1 MYKAICFLGLFLLG
15 CLSLQSH
22 AQEMNAFSSTEIV
35 HFSWQTYQA
44 QRQNWSIAQ
53 HPETGFIYAGNSG
66 GLLEYDGA
74 CWRTYSL
81 PQKQVVRS
89 LHISK
94 DGKIYTG
101 GLGEFGFW
109 KPDTK
114 GKLIYHSL
122 KNKIPDV
129 AFRTEEVWNIVEN
142 KQGIFFQSFAY
153 LYRFDGQRITQIPT
167 PGIIMFAFVVR
178 NELFLEVIGK
188 GLFRITPQNTFEY
201 IPSSLFLGQ
210 ETVHAIIEGNKP
222 NEIWIGTQKNL
233 YIWDGTQFRQH
244 PSPSL
249 RRFIQQNQLN
259 TARKLRSNAYFWGS
273 ILAGGILTDS
283 EGKIVQE
290 ISKKQG
296 LQNNTILASLEDK
309 DGLLWLALDNGIA
322 LAQRYPNIRL
332 YEDLSDKLGTIYD
345 AVVFE
350 GELYVA
356 TNHGVF
362 YKNEDDFQ
370 LIPGSQGQAW
380 DLYVVREKLFCGHNS
395 GTFLI
400 EEHRLSRLSPIT
412 GGWHLIPVSPR
423 KDTLLQG
430 TYTQLCVY
438 VQEPTSAWRLSHTV
452 SGFSA
457 PVKELVA
464 YSSTVYLALTAQ
476 DGLHILTLDKGLT
489 RVLSDFPIRK
499 LPFVTSLENWG
510 NTVWVGTEKGL
521 YVFDGTHFRKSKER
535 PFKRLQGISTNE
547 IWGISQEGEVF
558 RKWKNEPWKSVQLSR
573 RHRLAGADKV
583 MLINETQ
590 RLIGHENGFS
600 IINHPPQKETSIP
613 NKPFIRSFQQGN
625 TTWLATTQNPVV
637 LPAFSYQENA
647 LTIQATTTDYK
658 REVRYAFLLKGG
670 DNKWSAWQ
678 ENPFKEYTNLPPNT
692 YILYVKTSSG
702 GISEPFSFII
712 REPWYWNFWSR
723 FVYLLLVAGLFQ
735 ILYRWHI
742 RRLTRLRMQKEEEL
756 RQQEEANKQKLIAL
770 RNQQLE
776 EDVIRKSEELAN
788 STIRLIKNA
797 ESLQSLKEKLSQ
809 LPPSK
814 AVQQITT
821 YIDQHFANTN
831 DEHLFEQNFNQVHET
846 FFKQLIQRYPNVTKG
861 DLKLAAYLRM
871 NLSTKEIAQL
881 LNITVRSVELKRY
894 RLRQKLEL
902 GTEENLVEFLMG
914 I

>member
-1 MYKAICFLGLFLLG
+1 MYKIVSFLGFCLLG
-15 CLSLQSH
+15 CLSIQSV
-22 AQEMNAFSSTEIV
+22 AQEGSSFSSTEIV
-35 HFSWQTYQA
+35 NFSWKTYQA
-44 QRQNWSIAQ
+44 QRQNWSVAQ
-53 HPETGFIYAGNSG
+53 HPLTGFIYAGNSG

-74 CWRTYSL
+74 FWRTYTL

-109 KPDTK
+109 ESNASGNLT
-114 GKLIYHSL
+114 YHSL
-122 KNKIPDV
+122 KNKIPDI
-129 AFRTEEVWNIVEN
+129 AFRTEEVWNIVET

-153 LYRFDGQRITQIPT
+153 LYRYDGRKIVQIPT

-178 NELFLEVIGK
+178 NEIFLEVIGQ

-201 IPSSLFLGQ
+201 IPSSRFLGQ
-210 ETVHAIIEGNKP
+210 ETIHSIVEGNTP
-222 NEIWIGTQKNL
+222 TEIWIGTQKNL
-233 YIWDGTQFRQH
+233 YTWDGKQFRQH

-259 TARKLRSNAYFWGS
+259 TARKLRSDTYFWGS
-273 ILAGGILTDS
+273 ILAGGILTNSD
-283 EGKIVQE
+283 GQIIQE

-332 YEDLSDKLGTIYD
+332 YEDISDKLGTIYD
-345 AVVFE
+345 AVIFE
-350 GELYVA
+350 EELYVA

-362 YKNEDDFQ
+362 YKNKDDFQ
-370 LIPGSQGQAW
+370 LISGSQGQAW
-380 DLYVVREKLFCGHNS
+380 DLFVVRGQLFCGHNS

-400 EEHRLSRLSPIT
+400 QKHQLSRISPIT
-412 GGWHLIPVSPR
+412 GGWHLIPTSSR

-438 VQEPTSAWRLSHTV
+438 VQQPNWRLSHTIN
-452 SGFSA
+452 GFSA

-464 YSSTVYLALTAQ
+464 YSSTVFLALTAQ
-476 DGLHILTLDKGLT
+476 DGLHVLTLDKGLT
-489 RVLSDFPIRK
+489 KVISDFPVRK
-499 LPFVTSLENWG
+499 LPFVTSIEKWG
-510 NTVWVGTEKGL
+510 NTVWIGTEKGL
-521 YVFDGTHFRKSKER
+521 YIFDGTHFRKSKER
-535 PFKRLQGISTNE
+535 PFKRLQGISTDE

-583 MLINETQ
+583 MPINETQ
-590 RLIGHENGFS
+590 RLVGHENGFS
-600 IINHPPQKETSIP
+600 IINHPPQKGNSSPT
-613 NKPFIRSFQQGN
+613 KPFVRSFQQGN
-625 TTWLATTQNPVV
+625 RIWLATSQKLIQ
-637 LPAFSYQENA
+637 LPTFSYKENA

-658 REVRYAFLLKGG
+658 REVRYSFLLKGG
-670 DNKWSAWQ
+670 ENKWSVWQ
-678 ENPFKEYTNLPPNT
+678 ENPFKEYTNLSPNT
-692 YILYVKTSSG
+692 YTLYIKTSSG
-702 GISEPFSFII
+702 GISEPFSFQIK
-712 REPWYWNFWSR
+712 EPWYWNTWSR

-735 ILYRWHI
+735 VLYRWHI
-742 RRLTRLRMQKEEEL
+742 RRLTRLRVQKEEEL

-788 STIRLIKNA
+788 STMRLIKNA
-797 ESLQSLKEKLSQ
+797 ESLQTLKEQLRQ
-809 LPPSK
+809 LPTSK
-814 AVQQITT
+814 GVQQITN

-831 DEHLFEQNFNQVHET
+831 DEQLFEQNFNQVHET
-846 FFKQLIQRYPNVTKG
+846 FFKQLIQRYPTVTKG

-881 LNITVRSVELKRY
+881 LNITTRSVELKRY

-902 GTEENLVEFLMG
+902 GTEENLVEFLMR